1 VVIPPS
7 EIDASN
13 ADELADSIQADGSDL
28 VVVDCS
34 AITFIDSSG
43 LSVFAAARQ
52 ELNAAGRGIRL
63 ENPSAPLKRL
73 LEITDMGDLLT

>member
-1 VVIPPS
+1 LVIPPS

-13 ADELADSIQADGSDL
+13 ADDLAESIRADGSDL
-28 VVVDCS
+28 VIVDCS
-34 AITFIDSSG
+34 AIMFIDSSG

-63 ENPSAPLKRL
+63 ENPSAPVKRL

>member
-1 VVIPPS
+1 MVIPPS

-13 ADELADSIQADGSDL
+13 ADDLADAIQADGSDL
-28 VVVDCS
+28 VIVDCS

-63 ENPSAPLKRL
+63 ENPSAPVKRL